1 MLNCRMVF
9 KPIIFALNYCKR
21 NYGGVFFVSEVF
33 IFEEYFIMFEKTVHK
48 REKKN
53 SENLYMEE
61 KDYIKTMP

>member
-1 MLNCRMVF
+1 M
-9 KPIIFALNYCKR
+9 
-21 NYGGVFFVSEVF
+21 FFVSEVF